1 MRTSDDPKW
10 TAQSGGNRGEDG
22 VGNSGKG
29 QMCTPDGP
37 KWTARSVRGS
47 GWGGEK
53 GGGGVKNYHS
63 RRP

>member
-1 MRTSDDPKW
+1 MDGPERREWRWGDNGVK
-10 TAQSGGNRGEDG
+10 GGQGERD
-22 VGNSGKG
+22 S
-29 QMCTPDGP
+29 DGP

-53 GGGGVKNYHS
+53 GGGGVKNHHS